1 VNYQSSDSIFLE
13 RGDEDWI
20 HLDDARSIATNLEIV
35 AMMGERQKSLQQN
48 VTARF
53 ELVSGGSGWE
63 SNPPGTAQ
71 AAPQRF

>member
-35 AMMGERQKSLQQN
+35 AMMGERQKKSP
-48 VTARF
+48 TERYC
-53 ELVSGGSGWE
+53 
-63 SNPPGTAQ
+63 
-71 AAPQRF
+71 